1 MDQPKGSS
9 LNYRE
14 IDIFIYFKCGGVGA
28 MSSTITVTGIGGIPE
43 ISTGDDLAMMIANAA
58 REQGTAIENNDVL
71 VVTQKIVSKSEGAI
85 VDLND
90 ITPSQLAEEFATQYS
105 KDPRHV
111 EVVLRESKR
120 IVRMDRGILI
130 VETKHG
136 FVCANAGVDASNV
149 PGDEKLSLLPA
160 DPNES
165 ARRLREGLMLHLG
178 CEVAVIISDTFG
190 RPWRMGN
197 TDVAIGT
204 SGINPLRDYRGYV
217 DPYGYPLTVSVAAIA
232 DQIAGAAELVAGKL
246 DGVPATV
253 VKGYEYSVDGHATAQ
268 ALVRDSAADLFR

>member
-1 MDQPKGSS
+1 MQ
-9 LNYRE
+9 
-14 IDIFIYFKCGGVGA
+14 GGVGS
-28 MSSTITVTGIGGIPE
+28 MSFNITVTGISGIPE
-43 ISTGDDLAMMIANAA
+43 ISHGDDLALMIATAA
-58 REQGTAIENNDVL
+58 REQGTPIENNDVL

-90 ITPSQLAEEFATQYS
+90 ITPSQLAEEFANQYS

-136 FVCANAGVDASNV
+136 FVCANAGVDASNI

-160 DPNES
+160 DPNDS
-165 ARRLREGLMLHLG
+165 ARRLRAGFMSHLG

-197 TDVAIGT
+197 TDVAIGV
-204 SGINPLRDYRGYV
+204 SGINPLRDYRGNV
-217 DPYGYPLTVSVAAIA
+217 DPHGYPLTVSVAAIA

-246 DGVPATV
+246 DGIPATV
-253 VKGYEYSVDGHATAQ
+253 VKGYEYSVDDHSTAQ
-268 ALVRDSAADLFR
+268 ELVRDSASDLFR

>member
-1 MDQPKGSS
+1 MDF
-9 LNYRE
+9 N
-14 IDIFIYFKCGGVGA
+14 FGGVSA
-28 MSSTITVTGIGGIPE
+28 MTSNITVTGIGGIPE
-43 ISTGDDLAMMIANAA
+43 ISYGDDLALIIAKAA
-58 REQGTAIENNDVL
+58 REQGTPIENNDVL

-90 ITPSQLAEEFATQYS
+90 ITPSQFAKQFADQYS

-136 FVCANAGVDASNV
+136 FVCANAGVDASNI

-160 DPNES
+160 DPDHS
-165 ARRLREGLMLHLG
+165 ARRL
-178 CEVAVIISDTFG
+178 

-197 TDVAIGT
+197 TDVAIGV
-204 SGINPLRDYRGYV
+204 SGINPLRDYRGNV

-253 VKGYEYSVDGHATAQ
+253 VKGYEYSLDDDSTSQ
-268 ALVRDSAADLFR
+268 ELVRDSASDLFR